1 MQPAVPFNALGET
14 HWADWFVGWLGIA
27 ICDGQMAYGM
37 GWGGC
42 AIRHVV
48 MDRWA
53 MGWGVALSARR
64 PDGSVG
70 WGGSVVIVSC
80 THYVC
85 IGVGSGTQ

>member
-14 HWADWFVGWLGIA
+14 HWADWFVGWLGVA

-48 MDRWA
+48 MDRWE
-53 MGWGVALSARR
+53 MDGGLRYPPDARWFGR
-64 PDGSVG
+64 VG
-70 WGGSVVIVSC
+70 WIC
-80 THYVC
+80 CHCQLYTLRMYRC
-85 IGVGSGTQ
+85 W